1 MEHELYLNEDGTK
14 YAVLVSYGYG
24 AGWSSWNEPWFA
36 YDKRIVEF
44 WLAHKNDEQWM
55 RDVEIYETAY
65 RKESPAHKDARVFF
79 TNVIGLNECPYMGG
93 FENIRLE
100 WVNRGTA
107 WRIHEYDGAESI
119 EYLMDIGW
127 ICF

>member
-44 WLAHKNDEQWM
+44 WLAHKDDNNWL
-55 RDVEIYETAY
+55 ETCASTFRKDSPA
-65 RKESPAHKDARVFF
+65 RKEAYEFF

-93 FENIRLE
+93 FKNIELE

-107 WRIHEYDGAESI
+107 WHIHEYDGAESI
-119 EYLMDIGW
+119 EYMTDMEW